1 MGLNNRISLL
11 ADILRTVEGGKNSIE
26 LVVDLLSQRPFVLR
40 TDILGLVPLAIKF
53 GFLID
58 QDKKLNITQ
67 TGRDFMNYVD
77 STSEEISSISN
88 PTEKNYPTL
97 DKTLKEIA
105 EKYKTKDDDV
115 YDDMNEIRQQV
126 SKSISFAPEMSEDYE
141 TLLTI
146 TMPISSEEKIPPELR
161 GQVMFHEGAVEKVI
175 QNTSGEFLVST
186 YTLDVPV
193 FMNFVKN
200 INTKRLNC
208 KLILG
213 DAEKIKDEKTN
224 FQLSLNAL
232 KKFMD
237 VHFDKYEIRLVRELQ
252 KGFVSHAKIWLS
264 EKAVV
269 ITSANVTI
277 NSTSDNFEA
286 GIYTTRKD
294 IIRSCEQMMKKVWD
308 LGVTL

>member
-1 MGLNNRISLL
+1 MGLNTRISLV
-11 ADILRTVEGGKNSIE
+11 ADILRTVDNGKNSLE

-40 TDILGLVPLAIKF
+40 TDIMGLIPLAIKF
-53 GFLID
+53 GFLTD
-58 QDKKLNITQ
+58 NDKKLDITQ
-67 TGRDFMNYVD
+67 SGRDFMNYVD
-77 STSEEISSISN
+77 STSEEVSSISN
-88 PTEKNYPTL
+88 PTEHDYSPL

-105 EKYKTKDDDV
+105 EKYKTQDDDV
-115 YDDMNEIRQQV
+115 YKDMNEIRQLI
-126 SKSISFAPEMSEDYE
+126 SKNISFAPEMSEDYE
-141 TLLTI
+141 TLLTV
-146 TMPISSEEKIPPELR
+146 TMPFSSEEKIPPELR
-161 GQVMFHEGAVEKVI
+161 GQVMFHEAGVEKVL
-175 QNTSGEFLVST
+175 QNASGEFLVST

-200 INTKRLNC
+200 INTKKLFC

-213 DAEKIKDEKTN
+213 DAEKLLDSKTN
-224 FQLSLNAL
+224 FQLSIHAL

-237 VHFDKYEIRLVRELQ
+237 AHFDKYEIRLVRELK

-277 NSTSDNFEA
+277 NSSSDNFEA
-286 GIYTTRKD
+286 GVYTTRKD

-308 LGVTL
+308 LGVPL